1 MQSSTRSFTL
11 IDGQSKRSWSISQNL
26 YQLVISQGLSESP
39 QSEISQEFESE
50 ESASLAMHELIAE
63 KVKAGYLEDKITID
77 LSISQNSRRL
87 PVPEHTT
94 AQPTHLIRAKT
105 FSVTKDNSWEGPWNI
120 TVAWLD
126 NTFEGSQQIVIK
138 LFGRRRISIGSED
151 LGFSPFKFV
160 SSYSSSAETQKAFSK
175 ITDLSSLNT
184 HLSLSNEVHLIK
196 KKVKASQAV
205 FSEVQLKI
213 ATLVTSKSINKVEI
227 EEFDFDGILSE
238 DFNKVASAAH
248 EYLKTKAISEHGED
262 FNKLVRKFTISA
274 ICKLADMV
282 SSDSIEDSWE
292 RARGFDGRVDFSKV
306 SAEAAFLYA
315 FASTGNHEYG
325 YWVYVKQI
333 VKALEKSGK
342 HLQVLGMFYSSF
354 DSYAANSNYNS
365 ARLRDSVSEW
375 EIFGSGRPSIATYH
389 YMQRRARRYL
399 DDLLQKDCE
408 SHALLMMI
416 VLSHTSY
423 SHYYNSVNDK
433 VWIFAHLVYRHS
445 WKDEH
450 GRKIYLPENQEL
462 ENNLY
467 VGPEITSRII
477 AHRDWLMRIF
487 SLSDCLPVVV
497 FSFQLLSRTDANV
510 QIEKNSNR
518 INFLLKSKNLELL
531 AAVAEIFDKD
541 LNFLVEHF
549 KNNTRYLVEYSS
561 RSDETLI
568 KLLGI
573 LMTKDE
579 RWSRD
584 AVQVILGNLSN
595 SKLRETLIE
604 ITKHP
609 KWSKDYLSAKSII
622 ALLMSNYDDTISIL
636 GEEIDLN
643 FLVEHCNYADA
654 RYLVEYSSRSDETL
668 IELLEIL
675 MTKDEWWSRNAVQE
689 ILGSL
694 SKSKLLETLIEI
706 MKHPKWSKDYLSAK
720 SIIALLMSNFD
731 DTVSILGE
739 DALSIVNGP
748 YMAGSWLEVLNS
760 MSVESVSNEQMVS
773 VIPLMKPSL
782 GTRLELKN
790 GLYAASTSPGLMILI
805 EQISGKNEF
814 GNLARLLIAYTRELK
829 SADAT
834 MHVGAIVSSLIK
846 SESDLIS
853 ALKWSHEFGVR
864 EVFLDLAK
872 VEFSIVPWQSAI
884 KRRVSDYLSSETFVT
899 DALRNNLSIDYVVSL
914 ALSLEASGLFE
925 NVNKVNAHKS
935 RVISSLSGE
944 LLRSDD
950 PILVAFILNCYEDL
964 HKMGKAN
971 LQILFDLAASQSFDV
986 QAMGFRLITE
996 LKLEPKTWIRLLES
1010 QLPLATNYAKQYV
1023 STLSGAEFDN
1033 AVLVCLDSA
1042 VASAREV
1049 GLSLLEENSSR
1060 IDIETLYVKLA
1071 ENTDPHLAAL
1081 VAARALE
1088 PGISDSKA
1096 LDNFDRRILKTIRQ
1110 SRRAKELVKA
1120 RRLNDIISGDRV
1132 SQEIEFLISDLA
1144 TYGNVQDSDWA
1155 IEMKSFISSA
1165 STSADALKLSGR
1177 DN

>member
-26 YQLVISQGLSESP
+26 DQLVISQGLSESP

-63 KVKAGYLEDKITID
+63 KVKAGYLEDKLTID

-105 FSVTKDNSWEGPWNI
+105 FSVTNDNSWEGPWNI

-138 LFGRRRISIGSED
+138 LFGRRRISIESED

-184 HLSLSNEVHLIK
+184 HLALSNEVHLIK

-205 FSEVQLKI
+205 SSEVQLKI
-213 ATLVTSKSINKVEI
+213 ATLVTSKSIKKVEI
-227 EEFDFDGILSE
+227 DEFDFDGILSE

-248 EYLKTKAISEHGED
+248 EHLKTKAISEHGED

-315 FASTGNHEYG
+315 FASTDSHQYG

-342 HLQVLGMFYSSF
+342 HLQVLGMFYASF
-354 DSYAANSNYNS
+354 DFHAARKYF
-365 ARLRDSVSEW
+365 APRKLGDSVSDW
-375 EIFGSGRPSIATYH
+375 EIFGSGKPSIATYR

-399 DDLLQKDCE
+399 DDLLQKDRE

-423 SHYYNSVNDK
+423 SRYYSSDDDK
-433 VWIFAHLVYRHS
+433 AWIFAHLVYRHS
-445 WKDEH
+445 WKEGNH
-450 GRKIYLPENQEL
+450 GRNIYLPENQEL
-462 ENNLY
+462 EINLY
-467 VGPEITSRII
+467 VGPEITSRLS
-477 AHRDWLMRIF
+477 AHRDWLLRIF
-487 SLSDCLPVVV
+487 STSDCLPVVV
-497 FSFQLLSRTDANV
+497 FSFQLLSRTSVNV
-510 QIEKNSNR
+510 PIEKNSDR
-518 INFLLKSKNLELL
+518 IYFLLQSKNPELL
-531 AAVAEIFDKD
+531 AAVADIFDKD

-549 KNNTRYLVEYSS
+549 KYNTRYLVEYSS

-568 KLLGI
+568 KLLGV

-584 AVQVILGNLSN
+584 AVQEILGNLSN
-595 SKLRETLIE
+595 SKLREILIE

-643 FLVEHCNYADA
+643 FLVEHCKHNT

-668 IELLEIL
+668 VELLEIL
-675 MTKDEWWSRNAVQE
+675 MTKDDWWSRNAVQE
-689 ILGSL
+689 ILGTL
-694 SKSKLLETLIEI
+694 PKSKLREILIEI
-706 MKHPKWSKDYLSAK
+706 TKHPKWSKDYLSAK

-748 YMAGSWLEVLNS
+748 YMAVSWLEVLNS

-790 GLYAASTSPGLMILI
+790 GLYAESTSPGLMILI
-805 EQISGKNEF
+805 EQISGRNEF

-846 SESDLIS
+846 SESDFIS
-853 ALKWSHEFGVR
+853 ALKCSHEFGVR
-864 EVFLDLAK
+864 KVFLDLAK

-884 KRRVSDYLSSETFVT
+884 KKRVSDYLSSETFIT

-914 ALSLEASGLFE
+914 ALSLEASGFFE
-925 NVNKVNAHKS
+925 NVNKVDANKT

-950 PILVAFILNCYEDL
+950 LLLVTLIEGCYEDL
-964 HKMGKAN
+964 LKIGKAN

-986 QAMGFRLITE
+986 QAMGLRLITE

-1060 IDIETLYVKLA
+1060 INIETLYVKLA